1 MNFFRNPLLFV
12 FAVISLAGCATA
24 IPVQSAPAAH
34 KIAVETVEKGV
45 GGAYSEPGTDTQLVW
60 PQIRVIA
67 DEAEFTAFWGSLH
80 RNMTP
85 LPPIPV
91 VDFTRHDVVA
101 VVDMVRPSGGYGIEV
116 QEVLEGMDGFWL
128 TIIRRKP
135 GEGCFTTQSLTQP
148 YHLIAMR
155 KSGKRHIPK
164 YFDVTYSCP

>member
-1 MNFFRNPLLFV
+1 MRRFPIPLLLAL
-12 FAVISLAGCATA
+12 AVASLAGCATA
-24 IPVQSAPAAH
+24 VPVQPAPAAH
-34 KIAVETVEKGV
+34 KTPVETVDKGV

-67 DEAEFTAFWGSLH
+67 GEDEFKTFWESLH
-80 RNMTP
+80 RNLTP
-85 LPPIPV
+85 LPPLPA

-116 QEVLEGMDGFWL
+116 QEVQEGMDGIWL

-135 GEGCFTTQSLTQP
+135 GQGCFTAQSLTQP
-148 YHLIAMR
+148 YHLVAMR

>member
-1 MNFFRNPLLFV
+1 MNFSRIPLLFV

-24 IPVQSAPAAH
+24 IPVQPAPAAH
-34 KIAVETVEKGV
+34 KIAVETVDKGI

-67 DEAEFTAFWGSLH
+67 DQGEFTSFWESLH
-80 RNMTP
+80 RNLTPIPP
-85 LPPIPV
+85 LPA
-91 VDFTRHDVVA
+91 VDFVRHDVIA

-116 QEVLEGMDGFWL
+116 QEVLEGMDGIWL

-135 GEGCFTTQSLTQP
+135 GEGCLTTQSLTQP
-148 YHLIAMR
+148 YHLVAVR

-164 YFDVTYSCP
+164 YFDVTYPCP